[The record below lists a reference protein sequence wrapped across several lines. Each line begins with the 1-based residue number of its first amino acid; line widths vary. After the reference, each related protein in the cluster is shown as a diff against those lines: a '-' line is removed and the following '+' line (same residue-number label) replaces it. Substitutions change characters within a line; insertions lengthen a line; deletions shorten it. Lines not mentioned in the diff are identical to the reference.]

1 MLHVLCDHLC
11 ACIPMCFMHVSPGMH
26 AACPRSEEMWLVRA
40 CGDCWLGD
48 EVLPSSGRLIS
59 PQEMLMCDSLTKGLQ
74 SSQVVGGLQDSRLQG
89 EFSILLQLLVFSC
102 QSWEA
107 P

>member
-1 MLHVLCDHLC
+1 MLH
-11 ACIPMCFMHVSPGMH
+11 ACESGHACCLPEIRRDVVSQGL
-26 AACPRSEEMWLVRA
+26 RWL
-40 CGDCWLGD
+40 CWLGD

-59 PQEMLMCDSLTKGLQ
+59 PQEVLMCDSLTKGLQ